1 MSFSHRNI
9 DRRRFLSLAGALGTG
24 LALGEGTAKAQDAA
38 TASSVSSGW
47 SSAFQP
53 SSIEPKWNPRDMPK
67 PGEVIQ
73 EYNMELVVARHE
85 IVPRIEFHAYAYNGT
100 VPGPEIRVRE
110 GQWVKVN
117 FTNKTHDFHTI
128 HWHGMQLANEMDG
141 VPLATQFPVA
151 YGQTFQYLFRAQPAG
166 THFYHCH
173 NMTPLHIQAG
183 MYGALIV
190 EAEDDPVRKM
200 FPYTRDYTLVLSEI
214 DLNMVRDQM
223 NEMLQMGRMM
233 DHMNGSPRLM
243 AEMSGKMMGW
253 FVNKEAFLKA
263 VEEGWI
269 PPYDPSLAGAM
280 QPPKPNF
287 FMINGKSYPMTEP
300 IWIRR
305 GEYIRV
311 RLINAGFMP
320 HFMHLHGH
328 DFWEVCRDG
337 APLASPVQ
345 LNTIPVFPGGTCDII
360 IHGSN
365 PGSWHFH
372 DHSDLASTNNGFFP
386 GGMMTMLMYEDMAEA
401 GVHVLDYVAV
411 NS

>member
-223 NEMLQMGRMM
+223 NEMLQMGRVM
-233 DHMNGSPRLM
+233 DYMNGSPRLM

-269 PPYDPSLAGAM
+269 PPYDPSLAGAV

-300 IWIRR
+300 ILIRR

-337 APLASPVQ
+337 APLASPIQ

>member
-1 MSFSHRNI
+1 MFSNRPI
-9 DRRRFLSLAGALGTG
+9 ERRRFLSLVGGVGAAMAMGN
-24 LALGEGTAKAQDAA
+24 AQAQTEP
-38 TASSVSSGW
+38 TASSGASVEGW
-47 SSAFQP
+47 PTQFDP
-53 SSIEPKWNPRDMPK
+53 MRIEPRWNPREMPK
-67 PGEVIQ
+67 PGDVIH
-73 EYNMELVVARHE
+73 EYDIELVIARHE
-85 IVPRIEFHAYAYNGT
+85 ILPRIEYHAYAYNGT
-100 VPGPEIRVRE
+100 VPGPEIRVKE
-110 GQWVKVN
+110 GEWVKVN

-141 VPLATQFPVA
+141 VPMETQFPVA

-190 EAEDDPVRKM
+190 ESDDDPVHKL

-214 DLNMVRDQM
+214 DLNMVREQM
-223 NEMLQMGRMM
+223 NEMLQMGRVM
-233 DHMNGSPRLM
+233 DAMNGSPQLM
-243 AEMSGKMMGW
+243 REMSGKMMGW

-263 VEEGWI
+263 IADGWI
-269 PPYDPSLAGAM
+269 PPYDPSLAGSIE
-280 QPPKPNF
+280 PPKPNF
-287 FMINGKSYPMTEP
+287 FMINGVSYPMTEP
-300 IWIRR
+300 LRIRR
-305 GEYIRV
+305 GEFIRV

-337 APLASPVQ
+337 APLSSPIQ

-360 IHGSN
+360 IHGNN

-372 DHSDLASTNNGFFP
+372 DHSDLASTNNGVAP

-401 GVHVLDYVAV
+401 GVHVPDYVAV

>member
-47 SSAFQP
+47 PSAFQP

-337 APLASPVQ
+337 ASLASPVQ

>member
-1 MSFSHRNI
+1 MFSEKQI
-9 DRRRFLSLAGALGTG
+9 ERRRFLSLVGGVGAAMAMGN
-24 LALGEGTAKAQDAA
+24 AHAQTEPTVSSA
-38 TASSVSSGW
+38 ASSNGW
-47 SSAFQP
+47 PTQFDP
-53 SSIEPKWNPRDMPK
+53 TRIEPRWNPREMPK
-67 PGEVIQ
+67 PGDVIH
-73 EYNMELVVARHE
+73 EYDIELVIARHE
-85 IVPRIEFHAYAYNGT
+85 ILPRIEYHAYAYNGT
-100 VPGPEIRVRE
+100 VPGPEIRVKE
-110 GQWVKVN
+110 GEWVKVN

-141 VPLATQFPVA
+141 VPLETQFPVA

-190 EAEDDPVRKM
+190 ESDNDPVRKI

-214 DLNMVRDQM
+214 DLNMVREQM
-223 NEMLQMGRMM
+223 NAMLQMGHVM
-233 DHMNGSPRLM
+233 DAMNGSPKLM
-243 AEMSGKMMGW
+243 REMSGKMMGW

-269 PPYDPSLAGAM
+269 PPYDPSLTGSVE
-280 QPPKPNF
+280 PPKPNF
-287 FMINGKSYPMTEP
+287 FMINGVSYPMTEP
-300 IWIRR
+300 LRIRR
-305 GEYIRV
+305 GEFIRV

-337 APLASPVQ
+337 APLSSPIQ
-345 LNTIPVFPGGTCDII
+345 RNTIPVFPGGTCDII
-360 IHGSN
+360 IHGNN

-372 DHSDLASTNNGFFP
+372 DHSDLASTNNGVAP
-386 GGMMTMLMYEDMAEA
+386 GGMMTMLMYDDMAEA